1 MLKLPENKESNTNN
15 KSLCVLVLYNKS
27 TKMDSLESEELQN
40 KQENEGQ
47 VLIAVY
53 PWNVLMCVWP
63 VCERQCA
70 VDTQ

>member
-1 MLKLPENKESNTNN
+1 MIQGIGNAEITRKQRKQHKQQKP
-15 KSLCVLVLYNKS
+15 LCS
-27 TKMDSLESEELQN
+27 SLESEELQN